1 MIKPQTLKGFRDF
14 LPKNSTLRDFV
25 ISKLKD
31 TFESSG
37 FDPLETPALEYES
50 ILLGKY
56 GKEGDKLM
64 YRFKDH
70 GDRNVALRYDQT
82 VPLSRVVA
90 QYSNDLPFPFKRYQI
105 QPVWRADNTQKGRFR
120 EFLQCDADIVG
131 TTSLLADAEIIRLAS
146 NCLDRLKLKNYSI
159 CINDREILQDYSKD
173 IITTIDKLDKIS
185 VDGVVSE
192 LVNRNLV
199 KTEVEAKQLISGL
212 HEKKMTERL
221 EQLWT
226 YLQKFGLDKNHLVFQ
241 PTLARGLDYY
251 TSTIFEIKIAGY
263 SAGSVCG
270 GGRYDDLIG
279 MFTETK
285 IPAVGFAFGFD
296 RLIEALTEQKLLPI
310 LETNS
315 TALVIPFSNTELDAC
330 IEIMKQL
337 QTAGINAELYL
348 EPDVKLDKK
357 LKYADKKGVPY
368 VVIIGPDEVIQK
380 TATVKNLKTKQQE
393 TLPVAKLPHA
403 IIQS

>member
-1 MIKPQTLKGFRDF
+1 
-14 LPKNSTLRDFV
+14 
-25 ISKLKD
+25 
-31 TFESSG
+31 
-37 FDPLETPALEYES
+37 
-50 ILLGKY
+50 
-56 GKEGDKLM
+56 
-64 YRFKDH
+64 
-70 GDRNVALRYDQT
+70 
-82 VPLSRVVA
+82 
-90 QYSNDLPFPFKRYQI
+90 
-105 QPVWRADNTQKGRFR
+105 
-120 EFLQCDADIVG
+120 
-131 TTSLLADAEIIRLAS
+131 
-146 NCLDRLKLKNYSI
+146 LKNYSI